1 MQLSFKKGI
10 LIPAENL
17 INVTAYS
24 LNTKE
29 GVGHS

>member
-29 GVGHS
+29 GVAHS